1 MDNLILSALCLLTI
15 DIAVLG
21 FIVIN
26 GFKRI
31 EKEQK
36 INKHDIQQV
45 KVRILNIKRRV
56 SREKNS

>member
-1 MDNLILSALCLLTI
+1 MSDLIVWVLCLLTI